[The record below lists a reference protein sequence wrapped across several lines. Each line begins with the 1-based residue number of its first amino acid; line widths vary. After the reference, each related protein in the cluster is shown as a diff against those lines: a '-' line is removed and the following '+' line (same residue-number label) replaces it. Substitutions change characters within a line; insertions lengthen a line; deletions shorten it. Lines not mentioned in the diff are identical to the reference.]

1 MKRKTTTASKRLERI
16 RVRPTN
22 TNSIFGNYK
31 PIEPLTENQGK
42 ILEAFRTE
50 KNLVLIGYPGTGKT
64 WMACAYGVH
73 ALMKGEY
80 EQIRII
86 RSSVPSRDMGFLP
99 GNEREKM
106 EVYERPYIA
115 TFNSLLKRD
124 DAYGVLKTKSMVTF
138 ESSSYLRGV
147 TYDNSIIIVDE
158 FQNLSYPELHTI
170 MTRVGIGSKII
181 FCGDLQQ
188 ADLREKET
196 GFNRINTILERMP
209 DFFSMHE
216 MTADDIVRSDIVK
229 RFIIESERLRCD
241 EKLRKVA

>member
-1 MKRKTTTASKRLERI
+1 M
-16 RVRPTN
+16 
-22 TNSIFGNYK
+22 
-31 PIEPLTENQGK
+31 TENQDA
-42 ILEAFRTE
+42 ILQALKTD

-64 WMACAYGVH
+64 FLAVAYGIQ
-73 ALMKGEY
+73 ALMKGDY

-99 GNEREKM
+99 GNEKEKM
-106 EVYERPYIA
+106 EVYERPYTA

-124 DAYGVLKTKSMVTF
+124 DAYGVLKVKSLVTF
-138 ESSSYLRGV
+138 ESSSFLRGM

-209 DFFSMHE
+209 DYFSMHE